1 MDRLDEKILEAYRE
15 SILNERK
22 KKFDLGSGH
31 MGHGIVVWN
40 RAKEVHGDY
49 EKVAHIDD
57 KRQIKWYIK
66 NPPKEVKDYVEKIA
80 KGKNPSVST
89 SQRDRKVFREGLD
102 EQKLVFKGHHLK
114 DNLLDEITLEELFDT
129 VGHNI
134 PKEKIDARSMMKEF
148 ESILKTKVS
157 DARFMAKKV
166 IPEMVKELK
175 KGE

>member
-1 MDRLDEKILEAYRE
+1 MDRLDEKILEAYEE

-22 KKFDLGSGH
+22 KKFD
-31 MGHGIVVWN
+31 
-40 RAKEVHGDY
+40 
-49 EKVAHIDD
+49 
-57 KRQIKWYIK
+57 Q
-66 NPPKEVKDYVEKIA
+66 
-80 KGKNPSVST
+80 
-89 SQRDRKVFREGLD
+89 GLD